1 MIRLKS
7 LLLEQTS
14 KKSELPN
21 ILFIGDSNIDN
32 KGSFARLLLD
42 KKIVNGR
49 ALTRSKT
56 MSSLNFLRF
65 AQKHITKKYQSV
77 VISFGNIG
85 LKETADDVIKNF
97 ENVIDDAIQTK
108 IPVYVIYTDHNN
120 LIDRIEN
127 ETKKDNIKQIDDWV
141 SSLQEVDVISTDI
154 RRINTPSE
162 NVRISKQLI
171 NNISNTSDIDVD
183 TAIKQLDTADN
194 DTDVNVNSKKDTQ
207 SKKDKSNNSSTTDI
221 SDDDSEEL
229 NKSNKKSVSKTT
241 SNDTADTTNNVR
253 TKFTAPTKS
262 KSAFINKW
270 KQIAIDQMNTYG
282 IPASIT
288 LAQAAI
294 ESGWGTSRLA
304 VQGNNMFG
312 IKCHNWSGDT
322 MRANDDRPN
331 ECFRVYDDQAG
342 SFVDHSLFLKQN
354 KRYSS
359 LFELPITDY
368 KGWAN
373 GLQSAGYATSRSYA
387 STIISTIEAN
397 NFDKFDTVAT
407 ADAETKTTAPD
418 TDDNTQSADTAGTSI
433 FTQIGNIFK

>member
-21 ILFIGDSNIDN
+21 ILFIGDSNIDD

-42 KKIVNGR
+42 KKLVSGR
-49 ALTRSKT
+49 ALTRSKS
-56 MSSLNFLRF
+56 MSSSNFLRF
-65 AQKHITKKYQSV
+65 AQKYISKKYQSV
-77 VISFGNIG
+77 VISFGDIG
-85 LKETADDVIKNF
+85 LTEPADDVITNF
-97 ENVIDDAIQTK
+97 QNVIDSATQSK
-108 IPVYVIYTDHNN
+108 IPVYVIYTDHSE
-120 LIDRIEN
+120 LIDRLKN

-141 SSLQEVDVISTDI
+141 SSLSEADVISTNI
-154 RRINTPSE
+154 KSINTPSE

-171 NNISNTSDIDVD
+171 NNISNISDIDVV
-183 TAIKQLDTADN
+183 TAIKQLDTVDN
-194 DTDVNVNSKKDTQ
+194 DTDVNVNSKKDTP
-207 SKKDKSNNSSTTDI
+207 SKKDKSKDKSNNSSTIDT

-229 NKSNKKSVSKTT
+229 NKSSNKKSVSKTT
-241 SNDTADTTNNVR
+241 SDDTADMTNNVR

-322 MRANDDRPN
+322 MRANDDKPN

-373 GLQSAGYATSRSYA
+373 GLQAAGYATSKSYA

-397 NFDKFDTVAT
+397 NFDKFDT
-407 ADAETKTTAPD
+407 AESEETE
-418 TDDNTQSADTAGTSI
+418 TQSADTSI